1 MERKG
6 IRNCRCLGSHVKNSC
21 KSSVLFI
28 QSETYGLL
36 SGSVVLIGATAEL
49 TNLFNR
55 SCFGRPIVTADADK
69 QWFQLSLEEAF
80 YLSHD
85 LKCLKIIGEDKC
97 PKSDDEVWQY
107 MKSKKTMFPDFY
119 KAYSHLRTKNWVVR
133 SGSQY
138 GVDYV
143 AYRHHP
149 ALVHSEYAVLVS
161 SEGAGNESPRLK
173 VWSDF
178 HCTIRLCGSVAKTM
192 LVLNIKK
199 NGHDASSPSCLEKFN
214 VGELTI
220 RRWNPERC
228 REDEQQTIKN
238 AVNRGTAN
246 VMAWTVTA
254 CCSTKASSS
263 VPNMDAKIKSHHQ
276 PSVKT
281 ACKK

>member
-1 MERKG
+1 MGARWKG
-6 IRNCRCLGSHVKNSC
+6 KGSEIAAASDPMSRIVANLQ
-21 KSSVLFI
+21 SSLI

-36 SGSVVLIGATAEL
+36 S
-49 TNLFNR
+49 
-55 SCFGRPIVTADADK
+55 DK

-97 PKSDDEVWQY
+97 PKNDDEVWQY

-119 KAYSHLRTKNWVVR
+119 KAYSHFRTKNWVVR

-149 ALVHSEYAVLVS
+149 TLVHSEYAVLVS

-178 HCTIRLCGSVAKTM
+178 HCTIRLCGSVAKTL

-199 NGHDASSPSCLEKFN
+199 NGHDASLPSCLEKFN

-228 REDEQQTIKN
+228 REDEQTIKN
-238 AVNRGTAN
+238 G
-246 VMAWTVTA
+246 
-254 CCSTKASSS
+254 
-263 VPNMDAKIKSHHQ
+263 KSKS
-276 PSVKT
+276 PI
-281 ACKK
+281 